1 MVHGH
6 KMGPKNAGAK
16 HEGAKHEGVKHGAK
30 GAKHL
35 ERPKAAPEDDDAPD
49 ILRDPNER
57 VPI

>member
-1 MVHGH
+1 
-6 KMGPKNAGAK
+6 MGPKNAGAK